1 MRKNERVLVAMSG
14 GVDSSVAL
22 HLLVEQGYDA
32 VGVTMKLWDSRD
44 GKGNLIND
52 SYCCSLEAI
61 NNAKLVCEAADVPHY
76 TVDFREEFRE
86 KVVNNFTAEYL
97 RGRTPNPC
105 IRCNS
110 DVRWSALLEYADEL
124 GIEFIATGHY
134 ARIDRSQP
142 ACPTIQKGLDPQKDQ
157 SYVLWRLN
165 REALSRTL
173 FPLGGLTKPEVRKIA
188 RKANL
193 TTADIAESQ
202 EICFVPND
210 NYRTFIESETAQG
223 NGANGGGRFVTPAGE
238 TVAEHRGI
246 SHYTVGQRRGLGVSG
261 AEPVYVQNIE
271 ANSGDITLA
280 PRRSMFFSGCQ
291 LNDLNWHIDE
301 TDLDMLKNLTVLIR
315 YNHGGVSCG
324 ITLSEDGTA
333 KVKFQEPQFAVAPG
347 QSAVIYD
354 DDRLLGGGIITEGF
368 LNE

>member
-1 MRKNERVLVAMSG
+1 MRKNERVLIAMSG

-76 TVDFREEFRE
+76 TVDFREEFRK

-134 ARIDRSQP
+134 ARVDHAGEHARLLR
-142 ACPTIQKGLDPQKDQ
+142 AVDDNKDQ
-157 SYVLWRLN
+157 TYFLHMIVLDFDSRRAMTLGHTVVVTGTGCE
-165 REALSRTL
+165 RLSRSSL
-173 FPLGGLTKPEVRKIA
+173 DLV
-188 RKANL
+188 
-193 TTADIAESQ
+193 
-202 EICFVPND
+202 
-210 NYRTFIESETAQG
+210 
-223 NGANGGGRFVTPAGE
+223 
-238 TVAEHRGI
+238 
-246 SHYTVGQRRGLGVSG
+246 VS
-261 AEPVYVQNIE
+261 
-271 ANSGDITLA
+271 
-280 PRRSMFFSGCQ
+280 
-291 LNDLNWHIDE
+291 
-301 TDLDMLKNLTVLIR
+301 
-315 YNHGGVSCG
+315 
-324 ITLSEDGTA
+324 
-333 KVKFQEPQFAVAPG
+333 
-347 QSAVIYD
+347 
-354 DDRLLGGGIITEGF
+354 
-368 LNE
+368 